1 MARVFHVF
9 GSKRGEFRPVDAAK
23 KLPKRV
29 ILLLRA
35 RRAFLA
41 LCALLT
47 LWLGLLFCGKNFGF
61 SLPVYLPLV
70 VAFGSALAFAW
81 PISVRWYRVGKRLGL
96 GGKLAGLSAALHE
109 DNPTFV
115 ALLFPRITL
124 RARRLF
130 FPEIFALLPVFAF
143 ASLLFL
149 PLEHPQPE
157 PALVA
162 TDVFSASES
171 SFSALPSP
179 EGNERKP
186 LQAQAIPELPSG
198 FASTFSPYEEI
209 LAELLGVQVPPEE
222 VGARL
227 AQEEGLLRHLAEVL
241 GEALT
246 QGVNE
251 EIQRELAE
259 VVSEISR
266 PDLRSALSSAVE
278 GESDLEKAQALVS
291 AALEGLE
298 RVEELA
304 SRQGSSAQV
313 PEGSG
318 SEGFALQ
325 GSPDSLAHKP
335 TEILMD
341 TEAEDR
347 LFGRLEESE
356 KGLGLGVGWE
366 KGEPVQPG
374 QPSPAPKPEEAVSV
388 PVRVGEGPS
397 QRSFALGLPGETPG
411 TEPES
416 TALPQPQE
424 LELTLRA
431 KDLPPGLR
439 DMVRRYF
446 QILTEGEGS

>member
-1 MARVFHVF
+1 MF
-9 GSKRGEFRPVDAAK
+9 
-23 KLPKRV
+23 
-29 ILLLRA
+29 
-35 RRAFLA
+35 
-41 LCALLT
+41 
-47 LWLGLLFCGKNFGF
+47 
-61 SLPVYLPLV
+61 
-70 VAFGSALAFAW
+70 
-81 PISVRWYRVGKRLGL
+81 
-96 GGKLAGLSAALHE
+96 
-109 DNPTFV
+109 
-115 ALLFPRITL
+115 
-124 RARRLF
+124 
-130 FPEIFALLPVFAF
+130 
-143 ASLLFL
+143 
-149 PLEHPQPE
+149 
-157 PALVA
+157 
-162 TDVFSASES
+162 FSASES
-171 SFSALPSP
+171 SSSALPSP

-251 EIQRELAE
+251 EIRRELAE

-304 SRQGSSAQV
+304 SRQDSSAQV

-388 PVRVGEGPS
+388 PVRVGEGPIPAELCS
-397 QRSFALGLPGETPG
+397 RASWRDPWDRARVHRPAAASRTRIDSAGQRSPARVAGHGAPLFPDPYGGGGFMITAEEIERAQRAMARLREAIATVIVGQDQVVESSALGPFGPGSCAFGGRSRARENPTGPDFGPG
-411 TEPES
+411 PRPNLFPHPVHS
-416 TALPQPQE
+416 RPHARRHPRHPSF
-424 LELTLRA
+424 LR
-431 KDLPPGLR
+431 
-439 DMVRRYF
+439 
-446 QILTEGEGS
+446 

>member
-1 MARVFHVF
+1 MA
-9 GSKRGEFRPVDAAK
+9 AAK

-41 LCALLT
+41 LCLLLT
-47 LWLGLLFCGKNFGF
+47 LWLGLLFCGKKFGF
-61 SLPVYLPLV
+61 APPIYLSFLV
-70 VAFGSALAFAW
+70 VFGSALAFAW
-81 PISVRWYRVGKRLGL
+81 PISARWIQVGKRLGL
-96 GGKLAGLSAALHE
+96 GGKLAGLLAALSE
-109 DNPTFV
+109 DNSTFV

-124 RARRLF
+124 RPWRLF
-130 FPEIFALLPVFAF
+130 FPEIFALLPVFALTG
-143 ASLLFL
+143 LLFL
-149 PLEHPQPE
+149 PWEQPQPE
-157 PALVA
+157 PALLA

-171 SFSALPSP
+171 LVSQQALPLP
-179 EGNERKP
+179 EGDERKP
-186 LQAQAIPELPSG
+186 LQARAIPELPLG
-198 FASTFSPYEEI
+198 FASTFSPHEEI
-209 LAELLGVQVPPEE
+209 LAELLGVKIPPEE

-241 GEALT
+241 QGALA
-246 QGVNE
+246 QGVSE
-251 EIQRELAE
+251 EIRRELAE

-278 GESDLEKAQALVS
+278 QENDLEKAQALVS

-298 RVEELA
+298 RVGEELA
-304 SRQGSSAQV
+304 SRQDSSAQV
-313 PEGSG
+313 PEGLG

-325 GSPDSLAHKP
+325 ESPDSLAHGPK
-335 TEILMD
+335 EILMD
-341 TEAEDR
+341 TEDR
-347 LFGRLEESE
+347 LFGRLEETE
-356 KGLGLGVGWE
+356 KGLGLGAGWE

-374 QPSPAPKPEEAVSV
+374 PSSPAPKPEEVVSV

-397 QRSFALGLPGETPG
+397 QRGFALGLPGETPG
-411 TEPES
+411 IGPES

-424 LELTLRA
+424 LVLTLRA

-446 QILTEGEGS
+446 QILAEGGGS